1 MKNLVFVI
9 FIVLVLIS
17 VVLPFT
23 EGKNQKN
30 SLGITSLTI
39 NFDKTGAIFTV
50 NYDLSRL
57 PKLYI
62 LFLGSRGLEPKV
74 RDVFSNFDYEIIK
87 MDQDKAVLRV
97 KNITRY
103 DKGYYLHDS
112 RIKFGEGISTIY
124 IYTPDSPDPKRYS
137 NPYLFNWGN
146 VPGNESFR
154 LNMFLKDDL
163 GIDWAVNAEILK
175 SDDNRT
181 ISVFTEDRYIEIV
194 LDKNNEKA
202 LLRISDG
209 ETYELQVKKDR
220 NGLGIYSPHI
230 YSTPNIYYRS

>member
-1 MKNLVFVI
+1 MRNLVFVI
-9 FIVLVLIS
+9 FTVLVLIFL
-17 VVLPFT
+17 VLPFT

-30 SLGITSLTI
+30 SLDITSLTI

-50 NYDLSRL
+50 NYDLSKL
-57 PKLYI
+57 PRLYI

-74 RDVFSNFDYEIIK
+74 KAVFSNFDYEIIK

-97 KNITRY
+97 ENITRY

-112 RIKFGEGISTIY
+112 RIKFGEGISVID
-124 IYTPDSPDPKRYS
+124 IYTPDSPYPKRYS
-137 NPYLFNWGN
+137 NPYLFNWDN

-154 LNMFLKDDL
+154 LNIFLKDDL
-163 GIDWAVNAEILK
+163 GIDWAVNAQILK

-181 ISVFTEDRYIEIV
+181 ISVFTEERYIEIA
-194 LDKNNEKA
+194 LDKNNGKA
-202 LLRISDG
+202 LLRTSDS
-209 ETYELQVKKDR
+209 ETYELQVKKDKD
-220 NGLGIYSPHI
+220 GLGIYSPYI